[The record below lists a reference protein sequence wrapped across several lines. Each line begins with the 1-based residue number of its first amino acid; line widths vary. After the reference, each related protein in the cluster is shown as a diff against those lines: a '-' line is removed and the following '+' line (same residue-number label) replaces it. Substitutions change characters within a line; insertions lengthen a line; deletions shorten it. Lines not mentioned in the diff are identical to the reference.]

1 MNNFINPIDLLIL
14 VIILTI
20 VVIGI
25 NNGAISE
32 SKKNITLII
41 SAFISSLI
49 INYISILNTQIT
61 KFVIF
66 LVILIVFLFLV
77 GFICDLSIRRMPTVY
92 IDKNSDKLLGG
103 ILGLVKGLVIIAI
116 LTFAIE
122 LTPIQDN
129 IKNKIFL
136 KAKKDSTLFNVWN
149 TIKGFIIY

>member
-20 VVIGI
+20 VAIGV

-49 INYISILNTQIT
+49 INYISIFNTQIT

-66 LVILIVFLFLV
+66 LVILIIFLFLI
-77 GFICDLSIRRMPTVY
+77 GFICDLSIRRMPSIY

-116 LTFAIE
+116 LTFLIE

-136 KAKKDSTLFNVWN
+136 RAKKDSTLFNVCD
-149 TIKGFIIY
+149 TIKGFIIF

>member
-20 VVIGI
+20 VVTGI
-25 NNGAISE
+25 NNGAIIE

-49 INYISILNTQIT
+49 INYMSILNTQIT

-129 IKNKIFL
+129 IKNKFFL
-136 KAKKDSTLFNVWN
+136 KAKEDSTLFNICD